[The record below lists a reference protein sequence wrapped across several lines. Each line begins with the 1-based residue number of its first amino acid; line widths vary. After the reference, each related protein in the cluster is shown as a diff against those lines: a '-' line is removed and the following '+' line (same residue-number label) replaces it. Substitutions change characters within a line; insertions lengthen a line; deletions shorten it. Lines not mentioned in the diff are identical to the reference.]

1 MHTLEV
7 DHGNL
12 YPYNHAC
19 WINGKD
25 DPAPPSSTELRDSSG
40 NYLFTKD
47 PAAEP
52 SCCQLYG
59 LAAIPVGTAWPLVN
73 KGNCHGGWAA
83 TAQEWMDYLA
93 GWLAGCSVC
102 KAEDQGICLADGY
115 YTISYDPAP

>member
-1 MHTLEV
+1 MEV

-25 DPAPPSSTELRDSSG
+25 D
-40 NYLFTKD
+40 
-47 PAAEP
+47 
-52 SCCQLYG
+52 
-59 LAAIPVGTAWPLVN
+59 
-73 KGNCHGGWAA
+73 GGWAA